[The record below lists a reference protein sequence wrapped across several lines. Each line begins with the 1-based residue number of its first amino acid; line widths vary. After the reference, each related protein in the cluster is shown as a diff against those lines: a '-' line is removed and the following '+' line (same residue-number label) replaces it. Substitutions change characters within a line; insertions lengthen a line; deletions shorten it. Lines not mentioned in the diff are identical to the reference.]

1 MPRSVSIQVA
11 RDHLER
17 LTKASGATALME
29 LIWNSL
35 DADSK
40 SILIRTKETSIGISQ
55 LTIEDNGHGIKY
67 EEAENIFGTL
77 GGSAKK
83 MRRIS
88 PGKRKLHGEE
98 GKGRFKALSLGGLL
112 KFESTFSDNGANKYF
127 EITVDSNNLQDAN
140 IGDVKT
146 LKKGEGKT
154 GVKVTIDNINQ
165 DCASILQSDKIYRQ
179 IEEKLAVYYMS
190 YPDFKVLLNKHTLDF
205 EHFIKNK
212 FEDSIKIPV
221 EGSKREFDFKI
232 RIIEWSIPN
241 EKNIFLCN
249 AAGIS
254 YLEVPLGVRTTS
266 FNVSVYVLSK
276 YIEDLH
282 KTGMLYYGENEPILQ
297 PAIDFARESVR
308 HYIRDRVHSNAKDF
322 IDEAKKEGIYP
333 YKGKPEN
340 AIQDAQRKVFDILA
354 LNINEFVPK
363 FSEQENANKK
373 LTFSLV
379 KEALESDSA
388 SLKKILSEAIQ
399 MPKEKQDELAEI
411 LEITSLADITSTIK
425 EVTDR
430 LRLLYEL
437 KLLLFEKGKKEKV
450 LERKHLHK
458 IVKNETWLFGDD
470 YTYGADDVN
479 LKNVLKAHLQI
490 LGRKDFEEIL
500 DSKDNSNLNDIPD
513 ICIYKQFPRGR
524 AGYFENLVIELKR
537 PSKKSGN
544 DELEQVKKYARA
556 ISTDGRF
563 DQLKTEWIVILL
575 VTGMDKDL
583 EFEYDQE
590 GRPQGQILVK
600 KNLKI
605 YVKKWIDVIS
615 EAEVRFQYL
624 KEKLNYEIKED
635 KEGVTLL
642 KKKYSQYLPS
652 DI

>member
-17 LTKASGATALME
+17 LKKASGSSALME
-29 LIWNSL
+29 LIWNRL

-40 SILIRTKETSIGISQ
+40 SILIRTKETAIGISQ

-67 EEAENIFGTL
+67 DEAEMIFGTL

-98 GKGRFKALSLGGLL
+98 GKGRFKALTLGTLI
-112 KFESTFSDNGANKYF
+112 KFESTFADNGSNKYF
-127 EITVDSNNLQDAN
+127 EITVDSNRIQDAS

-146 LKKGEGKT
+146 LKKGEGKP

-165 DCASILQSDKIYRQ
+165 DSASILKSDRIYQQ
-179 IEEKLAVYYMS
+179 IEEKLAVYYMT
-190 YPDFKVLLNKHTLDF
+190 YPDFKVLFNKRPLDF

-212 FEDSIKIPV
+212 SEESVKVPV
-221 EGSKREFDFKI
+221 EGTKKEFEFKV
-232 RIIEWSIPN
+232 RVIEWSIPN

-254 YLEVPLGVRTTS
+254 YLEIPLGVRTSS
-266 FNVSVYVLSK
+266 FNVSAYVLSK

-282 KTGMLYYGENEPILQ
+282 KTGMLFYGENEPILIQ
-297 PAIDFARESVR
+297 AIDFAKESVR
-308 HYIRDRVHSNAKDF
+308 KYVRDRIHANAKDF

-333 YKGKPEN
+333 YKGKPDG

-363 FSEQENANKK
+363 FSEQESATKK

-425 EVTDR
+425 EVSDR

-458 IVKNETWLFGDD
+458 IVKSETWLFGDD

-479 LKNVLKAHLQI
+479 LKNVLKAHLQV
-490 LGRKDFEEIL
+490 LGRTDFEEII
-500 DSKDNSNLNDIPD
+500 KGTDNPLLNNIPD
-513 ICIYKQFPRGR
+513 ICIYKQFPRGK

-537 PSKKSGN
+537 PSKRSGN
-544 DELEQVKKYARA
+544 EELEQVKKYARA
-556 ISTDGRF
+556 ISTDARF
-563 DQLKTEWIVILL
+563 DQTKTEWSVILL
-575 VTGMDKDL
+575 VTEMDKEL
-583 EFEYDQE
+583 EFEYEQE

-600 KNLKI
+600 KNLKV

-615 EAEVRFQYL
+615 EAEIRFQYL

-642 KKKYSQYLPS
+642 KKKYSQYLPTG
-652 DI
+652 I